1 MSNDK
6 VLFDSSVYTNL
17 QGLGSLAHEYKSNS
31 KAVKKEVSQQFES
44 MLIQMLLKSMRD
56 TNKEFNSEM
65 MANEQSAMYH
75 DLYDK
80 QLALVLSKS
89 GIGIAKNIEQY
100 MDKNTEAVSEE
111 KKVVAGERLLQPHTV
126 RSVTPKLGA
135 QPSSPVSAAQ
145 MAPTESLV
153 SFASAKDFVTKLW
166 DSAKVAAQAIGA
178 DPKILLAQAALE
190 TSWGKK
196 IIPNGEGKTTHN
208 LFNIKAGSQWTKG
221 AAEVNAVEM
230 KDGVLVKEP
239 SKFRAYE
246 SFHASFLDFTHFL
259 QSNNRYKEALEKAAN
274 PKDFVNALQKA
285 NYATDEQYSEKIM
298 DIYNSKSFNNLIEE
312 SKLI

>member
-6 VLFDSSVYTNL
+6 ILFDSSVYTNL
-17 QGLGSLAHEYKSNS
+17 QGLGSLAHEYQSNS

-56 TNKEFNSEM
+56 TNKEFNSEL
-65 MANEQSAMYH
+65 MANEQSAMYS

-80 QLALVLSKS
+80 QLSLVLSKS

-100 MDKNTEAVSEE
+100 IDKSAAPVTEA
-111 KKVVAGERLLQPHTV
+111 KKRAVGEIDLQPHKANHLLPQPQKSAPVNPVQT
-126 RSVTPKLGA
+126 SS
-135 QPSSPVSAAQ
+135 PSSAS
-145 MAPTESLV
+145 V
-153 SFASAKDFVTKLW
+153 SFTSAKEFVTKLW
-166 DSAKVAAQAIGA
+166 DSAKAAADVIGT
-178 DPKILLAQAALE
+178 DPKVLLAQAALE
-190 TSWGKK
+190 TGWGKK
-196 IIPNGEGKTTHN
+196 IIPSGAGKSTHN
-208 LFNIKAGSQWTKG
+208 LFNIKAGSHWKNET
-221 AAEVNAVEM
+221 AEINAVEM

-239 SKFRAYE
+239 SKFRAYD
-246 SFHASFLDFTHFL
+246 SFQASFIDFTQFL
-259 QSNNRYKEALEKAAN
+259 QNNNRYKEALEKAAN